1 MHFAPITRVENLVKK
16 YLIAISVL
24 FALSPQCFAQSEV
37 SLKLGGVTVW
47 LGMSKQEAVKR
58 FSESSY
64 KVIEAKDL
72 MSAVVDSAVVD
83 QASNT
88 VGLVTFT
95 SGHLSYAQRSWGTCE
110 ENCLDSVL
118 AALASI
124 AADGIKRCTLERD
137 TILEPATK
145 TDRVSIICGQ
155 RGVLMLKG
163 KIGGKGVAGVEEF
176 IRSEP

>member
-1 MHFAPITRVENLVKK
+1 LEVHFAPITRVENLVKK

-72 MSAVVDSAVVD
+72 MSAVVD
-83 QASNT
+83 QASNA

>member
-1 MHFAPITRVENLVKK
+1 VENLVKK

-72 MSAVVDSAVVD
+72 MPVVD
-83 QASNT
+83 QAGNA

-95 SGHLSYAQRSWGTCE
+95 SGHLSYAERSWGTCE

-145 TDRVSIICGQ
+145 TDRVFIICGQ

-163 KIGGKGVAGVEEF
+163 KIGGQGVADVDEF